1 MASIGITISELMFKL
16 NESTQWIDVIFYT
29 LSAAYSL
36 LSAVALIQLIRIHL
50 RVPQHG
56 WTTQKVFH
64 LMNFIFTGVRAA
76 IFGSNVFV
84 FVLRPKVLTLVLL
97 HLPVLFFFT
106 TYTLLILFWA
116 EIYYRAKGLS
126 TNGLRVWYI
135 LVNCAV
141 YVIQILIWLYLWL
154 TDDNFDGLISQLFI
168 AVISFIAA
176 LGFLLQGRRLFL
188 LLKRF
193 PLESKGRQ
201 KKLFEVGSVT
211 AICVTCFL
219 IRCFIGVVST
229 FTADASL
236 KVLEHPLLDLMCYM
250 LTEIM
255 PSALVLYILRK
266 LPPKREV
273 ARIG

>member
-1 MASIGITISELMFKL
+1 MPSFVT
-16 NESTQWIDVIFYT
+16 ESTQLNDVISYS

-36 LSAVALIQLIRIHL
+36 LSAFAFIQLIRIHV
-50 RVPQHG
+50 RVPEHG

-64 LMNFIFTGVRAA
+64 LMNFIFCGARTA
-76 IFGSNVFV
+76 IFGSNVFIY
-84 FVLRPKVLTLVLL
+84 VLQPKVLTLVFL

-116 EIYYRAKGLS
+116 EIYYRAKGLL
-126 TNGLRVWYI
+126 TNGLRTWYI
-135 LVNCAV
+135 SVNCGV
-141 YVIQILIWLYLWL
+141 YVIQILIWIYLWL
-154 TDDNFDGLISQLFI
+154 NDDSSNGSVSQIFI

-176 LGFLLQGRRLFL
+176 LGFLFHGRRLFL

-193 PLESKGRQ
+193 PNESKGRS

-211 AICVTCFL
+211 AICITCFL
-219 IRCFIGVVST
+219 IRCFTGVASA

-236 KVLEHPLLDLMCYM
+236 RVFEHPLLDLMCYM
-250 LTEIM
+250 LTEIL

-273 ARIG
+273 AQYPPPR

>member
-1 MASIGITISELMFKL
+1 MASIRITISELMFEL
-16 NESTQWIDVIFYT
+16 SESTQWIDAIFYT

-36 LSAVALIQLIRIHL
+36 LSAFAL
-50 RVPQHG
+50 
-56 WTTQKVFH
+56 
-64 LMNFIFTGVRAA
+64 
-76 IFGSNVFV
+76 
-84 FVLRPKVLTLVLL
+84 
-97 HLPVLFFFT
+97 
-106 TYTLLILFWA
+106 
-116 EIYYRAKGLS
+116 AKGLS
-126 TNGLRVWYI
+126 TNGLRAWYI
-135 LVNCAV
+135 SVNCAV

-168 AVISFIAA
+168 AVISFVAA

-255 PSALVLYILRK
+255 PSARGGPEVEQLGSPHRGPYEK
-266 LPPKREV
+266 WPKFSGKR
-273 ARIG
+273 AQI